1 MVYQVLT
8 GEEVFKDP
16 RREQG
21 IKDMWGFERQTKKF
35 NIPTE
40 NGGTQQVESKEEGTA
55 AAMIR
60 NYWFGR
66 YYKMIDPKW

>member
-8 GEEVFKDP
+8 GENVLNAERIRV
-16 RREQG
+16 
-21 IKDMWGFERQTKKF
+21 IKDMWGFERQVREFSIPEGGGIKKVRS
-35 NIPTE
+35 E
-40 NGGTQQVESKEEGTA
+40 EEGTA

-66 YYKMIDPKW
+66 YYGLIDTDW